1 MSEATQ
7 AAIASDA
14 AAGRLMA
21 RFRLDGLV
29 VVVTG
34 AGRGI
39 GRGIALGLAEAGADL
54 VLGARR
60 EHEIAAVAAE
70 VVALGRRAVAVKADV
85 RTEDGNELLAATAVE
100 QFGRLDGWVS
110 NAGGSDERVMR
121 QLADTP
127 RSAWDEQVELNL
139 TAPFLGAKA
148 ALVHLRAGGS
158 IVTISSIAGRKASPN
173 NGPYGAAK
181 AAIDHLTSTLAAE
194 QASRGVRVNAVAP
207 GPVPTEVF
215 MKALNLTEEM
225 LPTVAAN
232 IPLGRLGEPADIAA
246 AVVYLMSPA
255 ASWVTGHV
263 LVVAGG
269 L

>member
-1 MSEATQ
+1 MTTAQATPSIMS
-7 AAIASDA
+7 
-14 AAGRLMA
+14 
-21 RFRLDGLV
+21 RFRLDGAV
-29 VVVTG
+29 VAVTG

-39 GRGIALGLAEAGADL
+39 GRGIALGLAEAGADV

-70 VVALGRRAVAVKADV
+70 IERLGGRAVAVTCDV
-85 RTEDGNELLAATAVE
+85 RTEAGNESLASAAVE
-100 QFGRLDGWVS
+100 TFGRLDGWVS
-110 NAGGSDERVMR
+110 NAGGSDERIMR

-158 IVTISSIAGRKASPN
+158 IVTVSSIAARRPSPN
-173 NGPYGAAK
+173 NGPYAAAK
-181 AAIDHLTSTLAAE
+181 AAVDHLTITLAAE
-194 QASRGVRVNAVAP
+194 QAPRGVRVNAVAP

-215 MKALNLTEEM
+215 MEALKLTDEM
-225 LPTVAAN
+225 LPAVAAGV
-232 IPLGRLGEPADIAA
+232 PLGRLGEPADIAA
-246 AVVYLMSPA
+246 AVVYLLSPA

-263 LVVAGG
+263 LVVSGG